1 MPGPPVELPWSL
13 FHGLWLHSLAVAVQ
27 GGAAIGVVIGLGF
40 GPPGM
45 IVVGSLGTFAG
56 VILGSVYGLVVGAV
70 GVRLLDP
77 YPGPRVT
84 VRIGRALALSGGV
97 AFDAFAVLRGWVA
110 VDSALL
116 FLPPV
121 IGWLLG
127 PQLVVW
133 YLKANAECQTRQ
145 QW

>member
-56 VILGSVYGLVVGAV
+56 VILGSVYGLVVGMSKWCPPIALRTGSFSPNCSARLIPSAV
-70 GVRLLDP
+70 
-77 YPGPRVT
+77 
-84 VRIGRALALSGGV
+84 
-97 AFDAFAVLRGWVA
+97 
-110 VDSALL
+110 
-116 FLPPV
+116 
-121 IGWLLG
+121 
-127 PQLVVW
+127 
-133 YLKANAECQTRQ
+133 
-145 QW
+145 